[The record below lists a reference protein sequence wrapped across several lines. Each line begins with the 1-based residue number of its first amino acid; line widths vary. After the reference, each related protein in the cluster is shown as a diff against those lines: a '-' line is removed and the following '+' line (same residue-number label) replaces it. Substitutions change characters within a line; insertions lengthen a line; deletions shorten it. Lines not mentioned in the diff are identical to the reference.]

1 MSNAWSNWSGNVSCV
16 PVSIEKPSSEEQL
29 STLLRESNREV
40 RVAGTGHSFTPLCAT
55 DGMLLSLEN
64 MHGIL
69 ATDSQSCEATIWA
82 GTPIS
87 QIGAPLLAVGLALQN
102 QGDIDKQSLA
112 GAIATGTHG
121 TGLSLGN
128 LSSQVTALRL
138 VLATGEVLTCSETVE
153 PEIFKAAQVSLGMLG
168 LVSQITVKALPAY
181 RLHERTWASDVETC
195 FAQLDSLV
203 QTHRHCEFFWL
214 PRYNQCAMKTL
225 HPTEEEPRGQPTDPF
240 AAPGTI
246 ERYALSERVDWSYRV
261 FPSERNA
268 RFNEMEF
275 SIALQDGPS
284 CFEEIRQLMRT
295 KYPDI
300 IWPIEYRTVA
310 ADDSYLSPA
319 FGRSSVAISVHQSY
333 KLPYEAFF
341 ADVEAIFRNYH
352 GRPHWG
358 KIHWH
363 TARDLQDLYPMWQ
376 QFHEIRQRLD
386 PAGRFMNA
394 YLRHIM
400 TP

>member
-1 MSNAWSNWSGNVSCV
+1 MSNAWSNWSGNVSCT
-16 PVSIEKPSSEEQL
+16 PADIEKPASEEQL
-29 STLLRESNREV
+29 IALLRESASKV

-55 DGMLLSLEN
+55 DGLLLSLEN
-64 MHGIL
+64 MQGVL
-69 ATDSQSCEATIWA
+69 ATNQQACEATIWA

-87 QIGAPLLAVGLALQN
+87 QIGAPLLDAGLAMQN
-102 QGDIDKQSLA
+102 QGDIDKQALA
-112 GAIATGTHG
+112 GAISTGTHG
-121 TGLSLGN
+121 TGLTLGN

-138 VLATGEVLTCSETVE
+138 ILATGEVLTCSETVE
-153 PEIFKAAQVSLGMLG
+153 PEIFKAAQVSLGLFG
-168 LVSQITVKALPAY
+168 LISQITLKVLPAY

-195 FAQLDSLV
+195 FAQVDTLI
-203 QTHRHCEFFWL
+203 QNNRHCEFFWL

-225 HPTEEEPRGQPTDPF
+225 HPTEEEPWGQPTDPF

-275 SIALQDGPS
+275 SIPLQDGPS
-284 CFEEIRQLMRT
+284 CFEEIRQLMCT

-300 IWPIEYRTVA
+300 VWPIEYRTVA
-310 ADDSYLSPA
+310 ADDIYLSPA
-319 FGRSSVAISVHQSY
+319 FGRASVAISVHQSY
-333 KLPYEAFF
+333 KLEYEAFF
-341 ADVEAIFRNYH
+341 KDVETIFRNYR

-363 TARDLQDLYPMWQ
+363 TARDLQELYPMWQ
-376 QFHEIRQRLD
+376 QFHVVRQRLD
-386 PAGRFMNA
+386 PGGRFMND
-394 YLRHIM
+394 YLRSVM
-400 TP
+400 L